1 MGGRERHCP
10 QAHFDRVNLEEAVAM
25 NLTIELSSEQLAAL
39 KAKAAAEGLTLQDWF
54 HKLAEEPEAPPPGK
68 PFTSGYGMLAKYG
81 PAPSA
86 EEIDENRREMF
97 RGFAEDF

>member
-1 MGGRERHCP
+1 MSV
-10 QAHFDRVNLEEAVAM
+10 Q
-25 NLTIELSSEQLAAL
+25 IELSDQQAAVL
-39 KAKAAAEGLTLQDWF
+39 QAKAAAQGLTLQDWF
-54 HKLAEEPEAPPPGK
+54 QKLASQEPDSPPSTK
-68 PFTSGYGMLAKYG
+68 PFVTGYGMLAKYG